1 MSAHTAVAN
10 RARGPYNSSVTTPG
24 SPPRAAL
31 RALWALIFLPIIAGA
46 CGSGTSRNP
55 FDGSA
60 PGPTGER
67 IRIEV
72 QNLNFNDATVW
83 ALRSSQRI
91 RVGRVTGKTDQM
103 FDIAWNTATPIAF
116 QVDVVSGR
124 ACRTPSIAV
133 EPDSRV
139 WVTIPSDMGLG
150 QCRIGRR

>member
-1 MSAHTAVAN
+1 M
-10 RARGPYNSSVTTPG
+10 RAL
-24 SPPRAAL
+24 PPRAAL
-31 RALWALIFLPIIAGA
+31 RALCALVILPGIVTA
-46 CGSGTSRNP
+46 CGGGTAQNP
-55 FDGSA
+55 FDGSTA
-60 PGPTGER
+60 TPGGER

-103 FDIAWNTATPIAF
+103 FDIAWNTAQPIAI

-124 ACRTPSIAV
+124 GCRTNAVAV
-133 EPDSRV
+133 EPNSRV